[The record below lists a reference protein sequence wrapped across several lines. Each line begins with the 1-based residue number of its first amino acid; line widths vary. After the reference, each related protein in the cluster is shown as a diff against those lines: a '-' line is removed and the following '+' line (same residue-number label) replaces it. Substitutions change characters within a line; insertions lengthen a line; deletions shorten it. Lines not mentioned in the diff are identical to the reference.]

1 VTSSLRERGIRAVVL
16 DIEGTTTP
24 MAFVHEVLFPYAR
37 THLAGFLRDPA
48 HADLLQELT
57 GKFAAEHS
65 AEPDEVKAPPW
76 QQDTPDELLNSVIVY
91 AGWLM
96 DRDRKSPGLKTLQGH
111 IWDVGYRAG
120 QLRGAVFA
128 DVPTALKR
136 WHEDGLTIAIYS
148 SGSVLA
154 QRLIFS
160 MTDEGD
166 LTPFISHYFDTAVG
180 PKRSPDSYT
189 RIAAELQQEPAGI
202 LFISDVAEELDAAH
216 SAGWQVALAVRPD
229 NFAPNPSGYDTVETF
244 DSLR

>member
-1 VTSSLRERGIRAVVL
+1 MVL

-48 HADLLQELT
+48 NDELLQELT
-57 GKFAAEHS
+57 RQFAAEHA
-65 AEPDEVKAPPW
+65 AEPEAAKAPPW
-76 QQDTPDELLNSVIVY
+76 EQSTPEELLNSVIVY

-96 DRDRKSPGLKTLQGH
+96 DRDRKSPALKKLQGH

-120 QLRGAVFA
+120 QLRGAVFPDIPA
-128 DVPTALKR
+128 ALKR
-136 WHEDGLTIAIYS
+136 WHEDGLVLAIYS

-166 LTPFISHYFDTAVG
+166 LTPFISHFFDTAVG
-180 PKRSPDSYT
+180 AKRAPESYA
-189 RIAAELQQEPAGI
+189 RIAATLQLEPASI

-229 NFAPNPSGYDTVETF
+229 HFAPNPSAYEQIESF
-244 DSLR
+244 DAFA